1 MKKISMKIL
10 SELLK
15 DSHRSDRELARV
27 LKTSQPTV
35 TRRRNELLKNGLIK
49 EFTII
54 PNFKELGFEIVAI
67 TCFKTKRKRELAET
81 AIKVT
86 MSIPNIIFAARAE
99 GMGKNA
105 VVISLHKSYSDYS
118 NFINNLTYEYTD
130 AIEDFD
136 TMLISLGGLIAKPLS
151 LKYLA
156 ELIEK

>member
-67 TCFKTKRKRELAET
+67 TCFKAKRKRELAET